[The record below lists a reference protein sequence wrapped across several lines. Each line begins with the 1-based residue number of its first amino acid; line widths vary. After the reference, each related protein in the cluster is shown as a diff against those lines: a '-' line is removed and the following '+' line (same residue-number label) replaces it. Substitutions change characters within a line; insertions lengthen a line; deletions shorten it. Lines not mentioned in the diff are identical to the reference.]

1 MKGRKLYEALGDI
14 DGKYL
19 DLVDAAEQE
28 AGKRKHKH
36 FSARKTILYLLAAA
50 ICVSLLGVTAA
61 AAGWIPNIFAAV
73 EPAFQKDAEI
83 LEAAL
88 EVTQTQEP
96 ETIEIPDADYTKI
109 TLFERYYDGDS
120 VILGY
125 DLSKVM
131 PEPIVDFKPDAEL
144 LKEIKKMPFY
154 SHTPYPGMTD
164 DTLEL
169 KVELGILSQEEY
181 EQRMESRSDY
191 AKKYNLHKEWQL
203 YMDEYMQLELSP
215 EQYEQFW
222 KILIETGSCC
232 VALPS
237 KPWVG
242 DHILV
247 NGHDMFET
255 YAIGTNEYAG
265 RVGYTTDVGDCI
277 LLNPLPT
284 KAQDQSSV
292 TVKLKIKSGWE
303 YWYMELDGDMYHI
316 YKSNPDYD
324 AAFTLENVNNP

>member
-125 DLSKVM
+125 
-131 PEPIVDFKPDAEL
+131 EL

-265 RVGYTTDVGDCI
+265 RVDYTTDVGDCI

-303 YWYMELDGDMYHI
+303 YWYMELDGDMYHT

>member
-1 MKGRKLYEALGDI
+1 MNGKILYDALGYI
-14 DGKYL
+14 DDQYL
-19 DLVDAAEQE
+19 DMVDAAEQE
-28 AGKRKHKH
+28 ANNMKRKH
-36 FSARKTILYLLAAA
+36 FFVRKTLLYLLAAA
-50 ICVSLLGVTAA
+50 ICVSLLTVTAS

-73 EPAFQKDAEI
+73 EPAFPKDKEI
-83 LEAAL
+83 LDAAL
-88 EVTQTQEP
+88 EATQTQEP
-96 ETIEIPDADYTKI
+96 ETIEIPEADYTKI

-144 LKEIKKMPFY
+144 MKEIKEMPEY
-154 SHTPYPGMTD
+154 AHTPYPGMTD

-203 YMDEYMQLELSP
+203 YMDEYMQWELSP

-222 KILIETGSCC
+222 KILLEKGSCC
-232 VALPS
+232 VAIPS
-237 KPWVG
+237 EPWVG

-265 RVGYTTDVGDCI
+265 RVDYTTDVGDCI

-284 KAQDQSSV
+284 NAQDQPSV
-292 TVKLKIKSGWE
+292 TVDLKLKSSWE
-303 YWYMELDGDMYHI
+303 YWYMELDGDVYLTC
-316 YKSNPDYD
+316 KSNPDYI
-324 AAFTLENVNNP
+324 ATFTLENVNNP